1 MEGYTGGIKWLSLEN
16 TITIQMVIALTK
28 MNHID
33 LLETESK
40 DIGKNIMVKY

>member
-16 TITIQMVIALTK
+16 TITIQMVIALTR

-33 LLETESK
+33 LLEIESR
-40 DIGKNIMVKY
+40 DIGKNTMVKY